1 MSKTISTEEEE
12 FERIFNENLVHL
24 EANKEILNDNEKK
37 VLEIVQKIHGKH
49 DESQNELDVI
59 PEPTPLVISTKSGQC
74 CIKSNTHEEEE
85 MIINLG
91 NVVKHIT
98 RNIFEYKFEKNKKY
112 PIQGLKVGNLIIRY
126 DEIFLKKNRIPCVK
140 YKNRLMNPLDKDD
153 CYRIIENIEELVSEI
168 NSKKGRQKKSK
179 KEDEDEKEEFYN
191 TCSIY
196 LKPSKT
202 MKTVNIKLFLNGE
215 ISLAGCKMDNDG
227 ELACQIL
234 LNEMKRY
241 PDIFM
246 KETITNDS
254 LYISN
259 TKIKMINSDFN
270 LRFEVNLNDFMRCM
284 NQNDPGVF
292 TILRPERHRGLR
304 IFFYWNLAKTE
315 QNGICDCETRCNGK
329 GSGEGP
335 GNCKKVSIFVFK
347 SGKVIVTGGKSM
359 EQLQLAYHF
368 VNGLV
373 RKYYKHILRVNI
385 EGELKKDSKQEEEN
399 DGFTIE
405 KAHDFHRKK
414 IDDYLHQMK
423 ESREEKR
430 RKLLEKKRKEAEKI
444 IAERDLQDI
453 TADEMFS

>member
-1 MSKTISTEEEE
+1 MSKIISTEEEE
-12 FERIFNENLVHL
+12 FEKIFNENLLHL
-24 EANKEILNDNEKK
+24 EANKGILDDNEKK
-37 VLEIVQKIHGKH
+37 VLEIVQKIHGKNEE
-49 DESQNELDVI
+49 DENII

-85 MIINLG
+85 IIINLG
-91 NVVKHIT
+91 NVVKYIT
-98 RNIFEYKFEKNKKY
+98 QNMFEYKFEKNKRY

-126 DEIFLKKNRIPCVK
+126 DEIFLKKNRIPCIK
-140 YKNRLMNPLDKDD
+140 YKNKLINPLDRTE
-153 CYRIIENIEELVSEI
+153 CYKILENIEELVSEI

-179 KEDEDEKEEFYN
+179 KDDEDEKEEFYN

-234 LNEMKRY
+234 LNEIKRY
-241 PDIFM
+241 PDVFM
-246 KETITNDS
+246 KESISNDS

-270 LRFEVNLNDFMRCM
+270 LRFEVNLNDFMKCI

-304 IFFYWNLAKTE
+304 IFFYWNLSKTQ
-315 QNGICDCETRCNGK
+315 QNGICECETRCNGK
-329 GSGEGP
+329 GTGEGV

-359 EQLQLAYHF
+359 HQLQLAYDF
-368 VNGLV
+368 VNSLV
-373 RKYYKHILRVNI
+373 RKYYKHILRINI
-385 EGELKKDSKQEEEN
+385 EGELKKDTIPVVDDET
-399 DGFTIE
+399 FTIE
-405 KAHDFHRKK
+405 KAHNFHQKK
-414 IDDYLHQMK
+414 INDYLHQMK
-423 ESREEKR
+423 ETREEKR

-444 IAERDLQDI
+444 IYERDLQDI